1 MQFKFFDN
9 MPNHASAKKALRQ
22 SEKREKINTRSTV
35 AFKEVK
41 TQIKQNLVKG
51 DIKKA
56 KANLNVAYSK
66 VDAAIKKTVIH
77 KNTGAR
83 IKSRLA
89 AMVKKAD
96 QAKAK

>member
-1 MQFKFFDN
+1 

-22 SEKREKINTRSTV
+22 SHRKEAVNTRATE

-41 TQIKQNLVKG
+41 K
-51 DIKKA
+51 DIKKHLATGAVKEA
-56 KANLNVAYSK
+56 KAELGKAYSK
-66 VDAAIKKTVIH
+66 VDAAVKKDVIH
-77 KNTGAR
+77 ANTGSR

-96 QAKAK
+96 QAAK